1 MHSLQH
7 AFTGQVVC
15 VRCAV
20 KIRTEA
26 RRLQALMAATEERK
40 LVLSKLEEINLL
52 KQEAKQHSK
61 TTYSNPL
68 EQGEEE
74 HHEPANLDSNFGVE

>member
-1 MHSLQH
+1 
-7 AFTGQVVC
+7 
-15 VRCAV
+15 
-20 KIRTEA
+20 
-26 RRLQALMAATEERK
+26 MAATEERK

-68 EQGEEE
+68 EQVEGD
-74 HHEPANLDSNFGVE
+74 HEPANLDSNFGVE